1 MTTQVTPPPPP
12 QRKKITRRKP
22 GEKSSK
28 YYFDDNT
35 QNAIIRFQ
43 EAVIVQADGTTKPD
57 HKARDKIYA
66 VEILPAFSTLIENLI
81 NVYGYHAIFESR
93 DDLKNECLEF
103 LYGVIDK
110 WKKDRGSKAFAYFN
124 IVAKHW
130 LTIKSK
136 QAAKIVQNYVS
147 IDNRD
152 ALSRQDVQS
161 IEDYNVLPSP
171 EDVLTN
177 QDYAK
182 NLKALLAALQDK
194 AKTDN
199 EKLCLKAIQT
209 IADNIDEIELLSKRA
224 VMTYIREITGLTGK
238 QLSMVLSS
246 LKKQYKVAKEEVLR

>member
-1 MTTQVTPPPPP
+1 M
-12 QRKKITRRKP
+12 
-22 GEKSSK
+22 
-28 YYFDDNT
+28 
-35 QNAIIRFQ
+35 
-43 EAVIVQADGTTKPD
+43 
-57 HKARDKIYA
+57 
-66 VEILPAFSTLIENLI
+66 IENLI

-110 WKKDRGSKAFAYFN
+110 WKKERGSKAFAYFN

-152 ALSRQDVQS
+152 ALSRQDVQA

-171 EDVLTN
+171 EDVMAN

-182 NLKALLAALQDK
+182 NLKALLVALQDK
-194 AKTDN
+194 VKTDN
-199 EKLCLKAIQT
+199 EKLCLKAINT
-209 IADNIDEIELLSKRA
+209 IADNIDEIEILSKRA
-224 VMTYIREITGLTGK
+224 VMLYIREITGMTGK

-246 LKKQYKVAKEEVLR
+246 LKKQYKVVKEEVLK

>member
-1 MTTQVTPPPPP
+1 MTQSPTPPPP
-12 QRKKITRRKP
+12 RKKITRRKP

-28 YYFDDNT
+28 YYFDDKT
-35 QNAIIRFQ
+35 QDAIIRFQ
-43 EAVIVQADGTTKPD
+43 EAVIVQPDGSTKPD
-57 HKARDKIYA
+57 SKARDKIYA
-66 VEILPAFSTLIENLI
+66 TEILPAFSTLIENLI

-110 WKKDRGSKAFAYFN
+110 WKKERGSKAFAYFN

-152 ALSRQDVQS
+152 ALSRQDVQA

-171 EDVLTN
+171 EDVMTN

-194 AKTDN
+194 VKTDN
-199 EKLCLKAIQT
+199 EKLCLKAINT
-209 IADNIDEIELLSKRA
+209 IADNIDEIEILSKRA
-224 VMTYIREITGLTGK
+224 VMLYIREITGMTGK

-246 LKKQYKVAKEEVLR
+246 LKKQYKVVKEEVLK